1 MLELP
6 GSKFDTTATA
16 AALAAVQK
24 FDTSF
29 ITARGIAWASDKSHP
44 IRAKHIHIVTSVC
57 VRVRWK
63 FLRP

>member
-1 MLELP
+1 MLKLP
-6 GSKFDTTATA
+6 ASKFDTTATAAVAYIA

-44 IRAKHIHIVTSVC
+44 IRAKHI
-57 VRVRWK
+57 
-63 FLRP
+63 

>member
-1 MLELP
+1 MWVQMLKLP
-6 GSKFDTTATA
+6 GSKFDTTATAAVAYIA

-44 IRAKHIHIVTSVC
+44 ITAKHI
-57 VRVRWK
+57 
-63 FLRP
+63 